1 MKKGNDK
8 SRQPPLIAFFW
19 PILWIALL
27 LLLIIHACHMDYTW
41 KNLLSDQNL
50 CKLRTPLLIPILK
63 FRLNTLFLGIL
74 AGTRLGFHGLAPW
87 FPRARKWLFLL
98 LCNPIFLCLMQT
110 TELAVYLNVYV
121 YNFSIFKWRFSLFE
135 LSRPNNADE
144 KQLKWNTHGVI
155 ELPIS

>member
-41 KNLLSDQNL
+41 KNLQSDQNL
-50 CKLRTPLLIPILK
+50 FKLRTPLLIPILK
-63 FRLNTLFLGIL
+63 FRLNTFFLGIL
-74 AGTRLGFHGLAPW
+74 AGTHLGFHGLAPW
-87 FPRARKWLFLL
+87 LPRARKWLFLL

-110 TELAVYLNVYV
+110 TDLQYILMFMCIIFQFSNEDFPCLNYLDPTMLTRSN
-121 YNFSIFKWRFSLFE
+121 SSE
-135 LSRPNNADE
+135 
-144 KQLKWNTHGVI
+144 THM
-155 ELPIS
+155 E